1 MARFLPE
8 GMDSSLCKAL
18 APPFRMLPPRWWS
31 SLRPPPGPLPE
42 TLEPRSRCVIIT
54 TSGMLHSSRIART
67 SPMDSGSSMCASS
80 TKRRKPGMDGCA
92 GAAWVDRPNRSR
104 CSISASA
111 LHARLTLS
119 SEMRSEASE
128 SFRLSTLAVKRLL
141 WSLRCTPLRCLVKA
155 TDALS
160 LPAMTGYAPT
170 PISGGST
177 ALSEE
182 SSRDNRPVDFISF
195 RAPPVESCRLAT
207 ELDGA
212 ASID

>member
-1 MARFLPE
+1 
-8 GMDSSLCKAL
+8 MDSSLCNAL
-18 APPFRMLPPRWWS
+18 APPFRMLLPPRWS
-31 SLRPPPGPLPE
+31 SWRPPPGAPPE

-111 LHARLTLS
+111 LHARLTPS

-128 SFRLSTLAVKRLL
+128 SFRLSTHAVKRLL

-160 LPAMTGYAPT
+160 LPAMTGYVPM
-170 PISGGST
+170 PILGGST
-177 ALSEE
+177 ASSEE

-195 RAPPVESCRLAT
+195 RAPLVESCRLTT
-207 ELDGA
+207 ELEDTT
-212 ASID
+212 SID